1 MAGEIAN
8 QFNGLPINSLIGAP
22 LMASCEAQE
31 MMARSTAEFIERI
44 GFENKKV
51 RNVKFQYIQK
61 TPKKDGN
68 NKVTVKEEE
77 MEISVPLLSIVNI
90 PSLLV
95 KKVDIT
101 FDMEVKSAMDE
112 KSSSDTSAEASA
124 GGGLFGWG
132 VKIKGNVSTHKE
144 STRKTDNS
152 AKYHIEVH
160 AADEGMPEG
169 LSRVLD
175 ILQTSIQPVP
185 APTTNQTPESR
196 NTSVGTNTGGN
207 TGNAANTDG
216 TGQ

>member
-31 MMARSTAEFIERI
+31 MMAKSTAEFIQRV
-44 GFENKKV
+44 GFENNQV
-51 RNVKFQYIQK
+51 RNVKFQYTQK
-61 TPKKDGN
+61 TPEKDGN
-68 NKVTVKEEE
+68 IITIKKEE
-77 MEISVPLLSIVNI
+77 MEINVPLLSIVNI

-185 APTTNQTPESR
+185 VPVQAQESQ
-196 NTSVGTNTGGN
+196 NNSGGTDTGGN
-207 TGNAANTDG
+207 TGGAVT
-216 TGQ
+216 

>member
-1 MAGEIAN
+1 MPEEIAN

-31 MMARSTAEFIERI
+31 MMAKSTADFIRRV
-44 GFENKKV
+44 GFKGDYV
-51 RNVKFQYIQK
+51 RNVKFQYTQK
-61 TPKKDGN
+61 TPEKDGN
-68 NKVTVKEEE
+68 TVTIKNKE
-77 MEISVPLLSIVNI
+77 MEINVPLLSIVNI

-101 FDMEVKSAMDE
+101 FDMEVKSAMEE

-185 APTTNQTPESR
+185 AQAQAQEPQHNSG
-196 NTSVGTNTGGN
+196 GTDTGGN
-207 TGNAANTDG
+207 TGGA
-216 TGQ
+216 GQ

>member
-1 MAGEIAN
+1 MTKKIAS
-8 QFNGLPINSLIGAP
+8 QFNGLPINSLISAP

-31 MMARSTAEFIERI
+31 MMAKATAEFIQKV
-44 GFENKKV
+44 GFEKNQV
-51 RNVKFQYIQK
+51 RNVKFQYTQK
-61 TPKKDGN
+61 TPEKDGN
-68 NKVTVKEEE
+68 SVKIKKEE
-77 MEISVPLLSIVNI
+77 MEINVPLLSIVNI

-112 KSSSDTSAEASA
+112 KISSDTSAEASA
-124 GGGLFGWG
+124 GGGLLGWG

-175 ILQTSIQPVP
+175 ILQTSLQPVQ
-185 APTTNQTPESR
+185 AQESQ
-196 NTSVGTNTGGN
+196 NNSGGTDTGGN
-207 TGNAANTDG
+207 TDG
-216 TGQ
+216 AGT

>member
-31 MMARSTAEFIERI
+31 MMAKSTAEFIQRV
-44 GFENKKV
+44 GFENNQV
-51 RNVKFQYIQK
+51 RNVKFQYTQK
-61 TPKKDGN
+61 TPEKDGN
-68 NKVTVKEEE
+68 IITIKKEE
-77 MEISVPLLSIVNI
+77 MEINVPLLSIVNI

-185 APTTNQTPESR
+185 VQAQESQ
-196 NTSVGTNTGGN
+196 NNSGGTDTGGN
-207 TGNAANTDG
+207 TGGAVT
-216 TGQ
+216 

>member
-31 MMARSTAEFIERI
+31 MMAKSTADFINRV
-44 GFENKKV
+44 GFKDNQV
-51 RNVKFQYIQK
+51 RNVKFLYTQK
-61 TPKKDGN
+61 TPEKNGN
-68 NKVTVKEEE
+68 TVTVKNEE
-77 MEISVPLLSIVNI
+77 MEINVPLLSIVNI

-101 FDMEVKSAMDE
+101 FDMEVKSAMEE

-185 APTTNQTPESR
+185 VNAQTASQVPASQ
-196 NTSVGTNTGGN
+196 NTSGGTNTGGN
-207 TGNAANTDG
+207 TSG

>member
-31 MMARSTAEFIERI
+31 MMARSTADFIKRI
-44 GFENKKV
+44 GFENNKV

-61 TPKKDGN
+61 TPEKNGDA
-68 NKVTVKEEE
+68 VTVKEEN
-77 MEISVPLLSIVNI
+77 MEISVPLLAIVNI

-185 APTTNQTPESR
+185 ALAANQTPESR
-196 NTSVGTNTGGN
+196 NTSGGTDTAGNTGG
-207 TGNAANTDG
+207 A
-216 TGQ
+216 GQ

>member
-31 MMARSTAEFIERI
+31 MMAKSTADFINRV
-44 GFENKKV
+44 GFQDNQV
-51 RNVKFQYIQK
+51 RNVKFKYIQK
-61 TPKKDGN
+61 TPEKNGDGDT
-68 NKVTVKEEE
+68 VTVKNKE
-77 MEISVPLLSIVNI
+77 MEINVPLLSIVNI

-101 FDMEVKSAMDE
+101 FDMEVKSAMEE

-185 APTTNQTPESR
+185 VTAQTETQAPESR
-196 NTSVGTNTGGN
+196 NTSGDTNTGGS
-207 TGNAANTDG
+207 TSG

>member
-61 TPKKDGN
+61 TPEKNGTT
-68 NKVTVKEEE
+68 VTVKEKE
-77 MEISVPLLSIVNI
+77 MEINVPLLSIVNI

-124 GGGLFGWG
+124 GGGLLGWG

-185 APTTNQTPESR
+185 ANQTPEPQ
-196 NTSVGTNTGGN
+196 NPGGGTDTGE
-207 TGNAANTDG
+207 NAENAENA
-216 TGQ
+216 GQ

>member
-31 MMARSTAEFIERI
+31 MMAKSTADFINRV
-44 GFENKKV
+44 GFKDNQV
-51 RNVKFQYIQK
+51 RNVKFLYTQK
-61 TPKKDGN
+61 TPEKNGN
-68 NKVTVKEEE
+68 TVTVKKEE
-77 MEISVPLLSIVNI
+77 MEINVPLLSIVNI

-101 FDMEVKSAMDE
+101 FDMEVKSAMEE

-185 APTTNQTPESR
+185 VTAETQAPEPR
-196 NTSVGTNTGGN
+196 NTSGDTNTGGS
-207 TGNAANTDG
+207 TSG

>member
-31 MMARSTAEFIERI
+31 MMARSTAEFIKRV
-44 GFENKKV
+44 GFENNQV
-51 RNVKFQYIQK
+51 RNVKFQYTQK
-61 TPKKDGN
+61 TPEKDGD
-68 NKVTVKEEE
+68 TVKVKKEE

-101 FDMEVKSAMDE
+101 FDMEVKSAIDE

-185 APTTNQTPESR
+185 ASSTNKTPESR

-207 TGNAANTDG
+207 AGNTANTGG